1 MAVKKRHTSGAGDID
16 LANEVKKKAGRAI
29 LPPNKVFRDKNK
41 YTRKQKHKRSDYQD
55 GSGNHSFFIY

>member
-1 MAVKKRHTSGAGDID
+1 MGTTGHSTSSEGGAR
-16 LANEVKKKAGRAI
+16 LAKEVRKKAGRAI
-29 LPPNKVFRDKNK
+29 LPPGRVFRDKNK